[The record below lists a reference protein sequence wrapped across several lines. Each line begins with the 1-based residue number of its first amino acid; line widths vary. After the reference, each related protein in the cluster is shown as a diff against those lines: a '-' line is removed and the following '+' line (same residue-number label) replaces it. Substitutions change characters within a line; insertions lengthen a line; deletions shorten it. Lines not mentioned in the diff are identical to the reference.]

1 MAEDRASGPQSAA
14 GIVQFVN
21 DSLGGPKMDPKAV
34 LVFSVVLIFLIKIVS
49 LLQGGA

>member
-1 MAEDRASGPQSAA
+1 MAQDRGSGPQSAA

-21 DSLGGPKMDPKAV
+21 DMSGGPQLDPKAV

-49 LLQGGA
+49 LLLGGA

>member
-1 MAEDRASGPQSAA
+1 MADDKVSGPQSAA

-21 DSLGGPKMDPKAV
+21 DSSGGPQMDPKAV

-49 LLQGGA
+49 LLLGGA